1 MILSDRKSGTTLNK
15 WEFWSH
21 IYKNTSEAVYPSLNS
36 FVEAVF
42 GKSVKTKKGTAKQIA
57 TGVKAKNPV
66 FDIKGN
72 IIGSVSHS
80 VSLKIKEPKIKIITI
95 KEKPIDCLYV
105 EFPGEQD
112 PFGKS
117 LRGYFKLNS
126 IEAYYS
132 NKNVEKIIGGTVS
145 LNDGHVKPGTAEN
158 EALTALGTIFYT
170 YLKHHGVNW
179 SNNKTGDEKYTTA
192 FIQYINCLKENISSY
207 EIDGI
212 TINVND
218 INSALGNKES
228 YLSDFRS
235 KTFEQKWYR
244 TSVITGKL
252 LYEKVLKNILAN
264 INFNGS
270 FEIYMRESHAI
281 SKYIF
286 TKLNPL
292 LNKQIISLNGNKWNP
307 ADMWIKTGTSI
318 KELSD
323 YIDEV
328 KKEYEEEPSRALVLI
343 NAKMLELYKGN
354 GNNKL
359 IPISLKKLGENVHV
373 KVVND
378 TRELDADPDKL
389 YDLNVTYKGIRV
401 NSKSDVNLFID
412 MEASYKIGSKTI
424 KDDIQVVARPFADD
438 LAQLQVEKVSGASAV
453 FGKIGSKPSQ
463 TLISLNDSGAMN
475 RIRAYRRAFEKTIK
489 DYINQEYNIDSKI
502 IMKYNVSSDNFII
515 TAGKAA
521 NTDAKNIINQIEK
534 LLRTKFSKS
543 PSKKIADDAKKLF
556 EELAKKYINSIFS
569 KVGVDTRD
577 PGRIQARIQSVE
589 YAYTISSSKQNRDA
603 ICEAIYRYGTSQGV
617 AVITKDAQGKKQ
629 LQKLAE
635 SSIHVIVY

>member
-21 IYKNTSEAVYPSLNS
+21 VYENTSEAVYPSLNS

-42 GKSVKTKKGTAKQIA
+42 GKSVKTKKGTSIQIA
-57 TGVKAKNPV
+57 RGVKAKNPV

-72 IIGSVSHS
+72 IIGSVSNS
-80 VSLKIKEPKIKIITI
+80 IPLKIKDPKIKVITI
-95 KEKPIDCLYV
+95 KEKLIDCLYV
-105 EFPGEQD
+105 EFIGEQD

-117 LRGYFKLNS
+117 LRGYFKLSS

-179 SNNKTGDEKYTTA
+179 SNNKIGDEKYTTA
-192 FIQYINCLKENISSY
+192 FIQYINCLKENIDSY
-207 EIDGI
+207 EIDGV

-218 INSALGNKES
+218 VTSALGNKAS

-252 LYEKVLKNILAN
+252 LYEKVLKNILIN
-264 INFNGS
+264 SINFNGS

-328 KKEYEEEPSRALVLI
+328 NKEYEQEPSRALMLI

-354 GNNKL
+354 GKNKL
-359 IPISLKKLGENVHV
+359 IPISLKKLGENGNV

-389 YDLNVTYKGIRV
+389 YDLDVKYKGVRV
-401 NSKSDVNLFID
+401 RSEVNLYID

-438 LAQLQVEKVSGASAV
+438 LAQLQVEKISGASAV

-489 DYINQEYNIDSKI
+489 DYINQKYNIDSKI

-534 LLRTKFSKS
+534 LLRTKFPKS
-543 PSKKIADDAKKLF
+543 PSKKISDDAKKLF
-556 EELAKKYINSIFS
+556 EELATKYINSIFS
-569 KVGVDTRD
+569 KVGVDTSD
-577 PGRIQARIQSVE
+577 PGRIQSRIQSVE
-589 YAYTISSSKQNRDA
+589 YAYAISSSKQNRDA

-617 AVITKDAQGKKQ
+617 AVITKNAEGKKQ
-629 LQKLAE
+629 LQKMAE

>member
-21 IYKNTSEAVYPSLNS
+21 VYENTSEAVYPSLNS

-42 GKSVKTKKGTAKQIA
+42 GKSVKTKKGTSIQIA
-57 TGVKAKNPV
+57 RGVKAKNPV

-72 IIGSVSHS
+72 IIGSVSS
-80 VSLKIKEPKIKIITI
+80 SIPLKIKDPKIKVITI
-95 KEKPIDCLYV
+95 KEKLIDCLYV
-105 EFPGEQD
+105 EFIGEQD

-117 LRGYFKLNS
+117 LRGYFKLSS

-179 SNNKTGDEKYTTA
+179 SNNKIGDEKYTTA
-192 FIQYINCLKENISSY
+192 FIQYINCLKENIDSY
-207 EIDGI
+207 EIDGV

-218 INSALGNKES
+218 VTSALGNKAS

-235 KTFEQKWYR
+235 KTFEQKWYK

-252 LYEKVLKNILAN
+252 LYEKVLKNILIN
-264 INFNGS
+264 SINFNGS

-281 SKYIF
+281 SNYIF

-328 KKEYEEEPSRALVLI
+328 NKEYEQEPSRALMLI

-354 GNNKL
+354 GKNKL
-359 IPISLKKLGENVHV
+359 IPISLKKLGENGNV

-378 TRELDADPDKL
+378 TKELDADPDKL
-389 YDLNVTYKGIRV
+389 YDLDVKYKGVRV
-401 NSKSDVNLFID
+401 RSEVNLYID

-463 TLISLNDSGAMN
+463 TLISLNDSSAMN

-489 DYINQEYNIDSKI
+489 DYIKKKYNIDSKI

-534 LLRTKFSKS
+534 LLRTKFPKS
-543 PSKKIADDAKKLF
+543 PSKKISDDAKKLF
-556 EELAKKYINSIFS
+556 EELATKYINSIFS
-569 KVGVDTRD
+569 KVGVDTSD
-577 PGRIQARIQSVE
+577 PGRIQSRIQSVE
-589 YAYTISSSKQNRDA
+589 YAYAISSSKQNRDA

-617 AVITKDAQGKKQ
+617 AVITKNAEGKKQ
-629 LQKLAE
+629 LQKMAE